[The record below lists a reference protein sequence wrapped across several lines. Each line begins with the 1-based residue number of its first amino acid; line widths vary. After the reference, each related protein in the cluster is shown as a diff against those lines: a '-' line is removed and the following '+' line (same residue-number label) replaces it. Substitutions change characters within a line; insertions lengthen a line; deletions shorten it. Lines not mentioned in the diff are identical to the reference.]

1 MKCFSHLSWLRDV
14 RMPVGVWLVGVMG
27 WLWVVPGALAQVSV
41 SVAVDQDQVLIGESV
56 RVAVRITN
64 FSGQSLRLGEGDDW
78 LRFLLETP
86 QGHLV
91 ARRGSVPVDGA
102 FLLESSKMAT
112 KRVDLAPYFDLGQ
125 PGRYR
130 ITAGVWI
137 QEWGQEIVSQAVN
150 IEVVRGTTLW
160 ERSFGVPVAAGAS
173 HAPEVRRYA
182 LQQAMHM
189 KRMTLYSRVTDSTG
203 QIVYRVL
210 PLGLLLNFSE
220 PEKQIDRES
229 NLHVLWQT
237 GARSFNYTVLNPDG
251 ERIVRQTHDYSDTRP
266 MLRLDPEGRIVV
278 SGGIRRPAADDIARP
293 QRPSSGEDLRP
304 VEPPAAAGVG
314 EE

>member
-1 MKCFSHLSWLRDV
+1 
-14 RMPVGVWLVGVMG
+14 
-27 WLWVVPGALAQVSV
+27 
-41 SVAVDQDQVLIGESV
+41 
-56 RVAVRITN
+56 
-64 FSGQSLRLGEGDDW
+64 
-78 LRFLLETP
+78 
-86 QGHLV
+86 
-91 ARRGSVPVDGA
+91 
-102 FLLESSKMAT
+102 
-112 KRVDLAPYFDLGQ
+112 VDLAPYFDLGQ

-137 QEWGQEIVSQAVN
+137 QEWGQEIVSQVVN

-160 ERSFGVPVAAGAS
+160 EQSFGVPVPVGAS

-182 LQQAMHM
+182 LQQALHM
-189 KRMTLYSRVTDSTG
+189 KRMTLYSRVSDSTG
-203 QIVYRVL
+203 QIVYRVI

-266 MLRLDPEGRIVV
+266 MLRLDREGRIVV
-278 SGGIRRPAADDIARP
+278 SGGIRRPAVDDIPHP
-293 QRPSSGEDLRP
+293 QWPSSGEDLKP
-304 VEPPAAAGVG
+304 VETPAAAGVG